1 MAIEIGIQQLST
13 QFALG
18 LQQITN
24 TLKQELNVISNT
36 LVQEISVVNH
46 LRQNVE
52 VTRNTL
58 LSSNQ
63 AHYTYIETLNQVQD
77 KAAQV
82 EGSSS
87 RIGGAISQVASKLFD
102 FVQSSLGSLKD
113 LKAGPDA
120 LGVVTDE
127 QAQSAKDYQTSME
140 KLDKVLDGV
149 KARVGLGLAPQL
161 SFLADRFLAV
171 VDANKE
177 LITEGLQKTMTLVA
191 EGLDAVYNFGRAL
204 DFVVSGTVGW
214 DNALMMLG
222 TALLWVGRASL
233 MAFATNPIMWII
245 AALVVV
251 IALVDDFMTYLDG
264 GESAFGG
271 VWEPLVKGFKEV
283 GAILADMKAQFDAFW
298 AENGETVMAFADGLM
313 MFIGAGISNV
323 INLFKGFS
331 ALLRGDFDGVK
342 EAFGGIFEG
351 LATQF
356 EVIGS
361 LFSWEPLLNGIA
373 AVEAVLNGLKARFMA
388 LWGEISESAMAFAD
402 GLVVFIGAGISN
414 VINLFKGFFALLR
427 GDVDGVKEAF
437 GGIFEGLATQF
448 EVIGSLFSWESLLN
462 GIAAVELVLN
472 GLKAQ
477 FMALWGEISESAMAF
492 AEGLMA
498 GIGTSINYV
507 INLFKGLFVL
517 VKGGFD
523 GIKEVFNSWFEGVKA
538 KFEALGAG
546 FKKVAGMFGFG
557 DDKEGAPEAAKES
570 PGMFSG
576 VAGFFGW
583 NSTDDQAATA
593 PRLVEGASQF
603 TAGVHDAQS
612 RAALGA
618 GVGAASLVAPV
629 SNNSFNQSVT
639 VHVSGDNPQAIGRE
653 VAEQVASNQQRLAT
667 HNNQSDIRQ

>member
-58 LSSNQ
+58 LSSNK
-63 AHYTYIETLNQVQD
+63 AHYTYIETLNQVQG

-82 EGSSS
+82 ESSSS
-87 RIGGAISQVASKLFD
+87 RIGGAISQVSSKLFD

-149 KARVGLGLAPQL
+149 KTRVGLGLAPQL

-323 INLFKGFS
+323 INLFKGFF

-373 AVEAVLNGLKARFMA
+373 AVEAVLNGLKAQFMA
-388 LWGEISESAMAFAD
+388 FWTEGSESVMAFGEGLMVVIGASISNLFNLLKGIFALITGDFD
-402 GLVVFIGAGISN
+402 GL
-414 VINLFKGFFALLR
+414 
-427 GDVDGVKEAF
+427 KEAF
-437 GGIFEGLATQF
+437 
-448 EVIGSLFSWESLLN
+448 N
-462 GIAAVELVLN
+462 G
-472 GLKAQ
+472 
-477 FMALWGEISESAMAF
+477 
-492 AEGLMA
+492 
-498 GIGTSINYV
+498 
-507 INLFKGLFVL
+507 
-517 VKGGFD
+517 
-523 GIKEVFNSWFEGVKA
+523 WFEGVA
-538 KFEALGAG
+538 AQFEVLSAG

-557 DDKEGAPEAAKES
+557 GDKEGAPEPAKES

-576 VAGFFGW
+576 VANLFGW

-603 TAGVHDAQS
+603 TAGVQDAQS

>member
-58 LSSNQ
+58 LSSNK
-63 AHYTYIETLNQVQD
+63 AHYTYIETLNQVQG

-82 EGSSS
+82 ESSSS
-87 RIGGAISQVASKLFD
+87 RIGGAISQVSSKLFD

-149 KARVGLGLAPQL
+149 KTRVGLGLAPQL

-323 INLFKGFS
+323 INLFKGFF

-373 AVEAVLNGLKARFMA
+373 AVEAVLNGLKAQFMA
-388 LWGEISESAMAFAD
+388 FWTEGSESVMAFGEGLMVVIGASISNLFNLLKGIFALITGDFD
-402 GLVVFIGAGISN
+402 GL
-414 VINLFKGFFALLR
+414 
-427 GDVDGVKEAF
+427 KEAF
-437 GGIFEGLATQF
+437 
-448 EVIGSLFSWESLLN
+448 N
-462 GIAAVELVLN
+462 G
-472 GLKAQ
+472 
-477 FMALWGEISESAMAF
+477 
-492 AEGLMA
+492 
-498 GIGTSINYV
+498 
-507 INLFKGLFVL
+507 
-517 VKGGFD
+517 
-523 GIKEVFNSWFEGVKA
+523 WFEGVA
-538 KFEALGAG
+538 AQFEVLSAG

-557 DDKEGAPEAAKES
+557 GDKEGAPEAAKES

-603 TAGVHDAQS
+603 TAGVQDAQS

-618 GVGAASLVAPV
+618 GVGAASLAAPV

>member
-1 MAIEIGIQQLST
+1 MAIEIGIQQLSA

-127 QAQSAKDYQTSME
+127 QAQAAKDYQTSME

-149 KARVGLGLAPQL
+149 KTRVGLGLAPQL

-323 INLFKGFS
+323 INLFKGFF

-373 AVEAVLNGLKARFMA
+373 AVEAVLNGLKAQFMA
-388 LWGEISESAMAFAD
+388 FWTEGSESVMAFGEGLMVVIGASISNLFNLLKGIFALITGDFD
-402 GLVVFIGAGISN
+402 GL
-414 VINLFKGFFALLR
+414 
-427 GDVDGVKEAF
+427 KEAF
-437 GGIFEGLATQF
+437 
-448 EVIGSLFSWESLLN
+448 N
-462 GIAAVELVLN
+462 G
-472 GLKAQ
+472 
-477 FMALWGEISESAMAF
+477 
-492 AEGLMA
+492 
-498 GIGTSINYV
+498 
-507 INLFKGLFVL
+507 
-517 VKGGFD
+517 
-523 GIKEVFNSWFEGVKA
+523 WFEGVA
-538 KFEALGAG
+538 AQFEVLSAG

-557 DDKEGAPEAAKES
+557 GDKEGAPEAAKES

-603 TAGVHDAQS
+603 TAGVQDAQS

>member
-1 MAIEIGIQQLST
+1 MAIEIGIQQLSA

-58 LSSNQ
+58 LSSNK
-63 AHYTYIETLNQVQD
+63 AHYTYIETLNQVQG

-82 EGSSS
+82 ESSTS
-87 RIGGAISQVASKLFD
+87 RIGGAISQVSSKLFD

-127 QAQSAKDYQTSME
+127 QAQAAKDYQTSME

-149 KARVGLGLAPQL
+149 KTRVGLGLAPQL

-298 AENGETVMAFADGLM
+298 TENGETVMAFADGLM

-323 INLFKGFS
+323 INLFKGFF

-373 AVEAVLNGLKARFMA
+373 AVEAVLNGLKA
-388 LWGEISESAMAFAD
+388 
-402 GLVVFIGAGISN
+402 
-414 VINLFKGFFALLR
+414 
-427 GDVDGVKEAF
+427 
-437 GGIFEGLATQF
+437 
-448 EVIGSLFSWESLLN
+448 
-462 GIAAVELVLN
+462 
-472 GLKAQ
+472 Q
-477 FMALWGEISESAMAF
+477 FMAFWTEGSESVMAF
-492 AEGLMA
+492 GEGLMVV
-498 GIGTSINYV
+498 IGASIS
-507 INLFKGLFVL
+507 NLFNLLKGIFALIT
-517 VKGGFD
+517 GDFD
-523 GIKEVFNSWFEGVKA
+523 GLKQAFNGWFEGVA
-538 KFEALGAG
+538 AQFEVLSAG

-557 DDKEGAPEAAKES
+557 GDKEGAPEAAKES

-583 NSTDDQAATA
+583 NSADDQAATA

-603 TAGVHDAQS
+603 TAGVQDAQS

>member
-1 MAIEIGIQQLST
+1 MAIEIGIQQLSA

-58 LSSNQ
+58 LSSNK
-63 AHYTYIETLNQVQD
+63 AHYTYIETLNQVQG

-82 EGSSS
+82 ESSTS
-87 RIGGAISQVASKLFD
+87 RIGGAISQVSSKLFD

-127 QAQSAKDYQTSME
+127 QAQTAKDYQTSME

-149 KARVGLGLAPQL
+149 KTRVGLGLAPQL

-264 GESAFGG
+264 GESAFGS

-323 INLFKGFS
+323 INLFKGFF

-373 AVEAVLNGLKARFMA
+373 AVEAVLNGLKAQFMA
-388 LWGEISESAMAFAD
+388 FWTEGSESVMAFGEGLMVVIGASISNLFNLLKGIFALITGDFD
-402 GLVVFIGAGISN
+402 GL
-414 VINLFKGFFALLR
+414 
-427 GDVDGVKEAF
+427 KEAF
-437 GGIFEGLATQF
+437 
-448 EVIGSLFSWESLLN
+448 N
-462 GIAAVELVLN
+462 G
-472 GLKAQ
+472 
-477 FMALWGEISESAMAF
+477 
-492 AEGLMA
+492 
-498 GIGTSINYV
+498 
-507 INLFKGLFVL
+507 
-517 VKGGFD
+517 
-523 GIKEVFNSWFEGVKA
+523 WFEGVA
-538 KFEALGAG
+538 AQFEVLSAG

-557 DDKEGAPEAAKES
+557 GDKEGAPEAAKES

-603 TAGVHDAQS
+603 TAGVQDAQS

>member
-58 LSSNQ
+58 LSSNK
-63 AHYTYIETLNQVQD
+63 AHYTYIETLNQVQG

-82 EGSSS
+82 EGSTS
-87 RIGGAISQVASKLFD
+87 RIGGAISQVSSKLFD

-149 KARVGLGLAPQL
+149 KTRVGLGLAPQL

-177 LITEGLQKTMTLVA
+177 LITEGLEKTMTLVA

-323 INLFKGFS
+323 INLFKGFF

-373 AVEAVLNGLKARFMA
+373 AVEAVLNGLKAQFMA
-388 LWGEISESAMAFAD
+388 FWTEGSESVMAFGEGLMVVIGASISNLFNLLKGIFALITGDFD
-402 GLVVFIGAGISN
+402 GL
-414 VINLFKGFFALLR
+414 
-427 GDVDGVKEAF
+427 KEAF
-437 GGIFEGLATQF
+437 
-448 EVIGSLFSWESLLN
+448 N
-462 GIAAVELVLN
+462 G
-472 GLKAQ
+472 
-477 FMALWGEISESAMAF
+477 
-492 AEGLMA
+492 
-498 GIGTSINYV
+498 
-507 INLFKGLFVL
+507 
-517 VKGGFD
+517 
-523 GIKEVFNSWFEGVKA
+523 WFEGVA
-538 KFEALGAG
+538 AQFEVLSAG

-557 DDKEGAPEAAKES
+557 GDKEGAPEAAKES

-603 TAGVHDAQS
+603 TAGVQDAQS

>member
-58 LSSNQ
+58 LSSNK
-63 AHYTYIETLNQVQD
+63 AHYTYIETLNQVQG

-102 FVQSSLGSLKD
+102 FVQSSLGSLRD

-120 LGVVTDE
+120 LGAVTDE

-149 KARVGLGLAPQL
+149 KTRVGLGLAPQL

-323 INLFKGFS
+323 INLFKGFF
-331 ALLRGDFDGVK
+331 ALLRGDVDGVK

-373 AVEAVLNGLKARFMA
+373 AVEAVLNGLKAQFMA
-388 LWGEISESAMAFAD
+388 FWTEGSESVMAFGEGLMVVIGASISNLFNLLKGIFALITGDFD
-402 GLVVFIGAGISN
+402 GL
-414 VINLFKGFFALLR
+414 
-427 GDVDGVKEAF
+427 KEAF
-437 GGIFEGLATQF
+437 
-448 EVIGSLFSWESLLN
+448 N
-462 GIAAVELVLN
+462 G
-472 GLKAQ
+472 
-477 FMALWGEISESAMAF
+477 
-492 AEGLMA
+492 
-498 GIGTSINYV
+498 
-507 INLFKGLFVL
+507 
-517 VKGGFD
+517 
-523 GIKEVFNSWFEGVKA
+523 WFEGVA
-538 KFEALGAG
+538 AQFEVLSAG

-557 DDKEGAPEAAKES
+557 GDKEGAPEAAKES

-603 TAGVHDAQS
+603 TAGVQDAQS

-618 GVGAASLVAPV
+618 GVGAAALVAPV

>member
-58 LSSNQ
+58 LSSNK
-63 AHYTYIETLNQVQD
+63 AHYTYIETLNQVQG

-82 EGSSS
+82 ESSSS
-87 RIGGAISQVASKLFD
+87 RIGGAISQVSSKLFD

-149 KARVGLGLAPQL
+149 KTRVGLGLAPQL

-373 AVEAVLNGLKARFMA
+373 AVEAVLNGLKAQFMA
-388 LWGEISESAMAFAD
+388 FWTEGSESVMAFGE
-402 GLVVFIGAGISN
+402 GLMVVIGASISN
-414 VINLFKGFFALLR
+414 LFNLLKGIFALIT
-427 GDVDGVKEAF
+427 GDFEGLKEAF
-437 GGIFEGLATQF
+437 
-448 EVIGSLFSWESLLN
+448 N
-462 GIAAVELVLN
+462 G
-472 GLKAQ
+472 
-477 FMALWGEISESAMAF
+477 
-492 AEGLMA
+492 
-498 GIGTSINYV
+498 
-507 INLFKGLFVL
+507 
-517 VKGGFD
+517 
-523 GIKEVFNSWFEGVKA
+523 WFEGVA
-538 KFEALGAG
+538 AQFEVLSAG

-557 DDKEGAPEAAKES
+557 GDKEGAPEAAKES

-603 TAGVHDAQS
+603 TAGVQDAQS

>member
-1 MAIEIGIQQLST
+1 MAIEIGIQQLSA

-58 LSSNQ
+58 LSSNK
-63 AHYTYIETLNQVQD
+63 AHYTYIETLNQVQG

-82 EGSSS
+82 EGSTS
-87 RIGGAISQVASKLFD
+87 RIGGAISQVSSKLFD

-149 KARVGLGLAPQL
+149 KTRVGLGLAPQL

-323 INLFKGFS
+323 INLFKGFF

-373 AVEAVLNGLKARFMA
+373 AVEAVLNGLKA
-388 LWGEISESAMAFAD
+388 
-402 GLVVFIGAGISN
+402 
-414 VINLFKGFFALLR
+414 
-427 GDVDGVKEAF
+427 
-437 GGIFEGLATQF
+437 
-448 EVIGSLFSWESLLN
+448 
-462 GIAAVELVLN
+462 
-472 GLKAQ
+472 Q
-477 FMALWGEISESAMAF
+477 FMAFWTEGSESVMAF
-492 AEGLMA
+492 GEGLMVV
-498 GIGTSINYV
+498 IGASIS
-507 INLFKGLFVL
+507 NLFNLLKGIFALIT
-517 VKGGFD
+517 GDFD
-523 GIKEVFNSWFEGVKA
+523 GLKQAFNGWFEGVA
-538 KFEALGAG
+538 AQFEVLSAG

-557 DDKEGAPEAAKES
+557 GDKEGAPEAAKES

-576 VAGFFGW
+576 VANLFGW

-603 TAGVHDAQS
+603 TAGVQDAQS

>member
-1 MAIEIGIQQLST
+1 MAIEIGIQQLSA

-58 LSSNQ
+58 LSSNK
-63 AHYTYIETLNQVQD
+63 AHYTYIETLNQVQG

-82 EGSSS
+82 ESSTS
-87 RIGGAISQVASKLFD
+87 RIGGAISQVSSKLFD

-127 QAQSAKDYQTSME
+127 QAQAAKDYQTSME

-323 INLFKGFS
+323 INLFKGFF

-373 AVEAVLNGLKARFMA
+373 AVEAVLNGLKAQFMA
-388 LWGEISESAMAFAD
+388 FWTEGSESVMAFGEGLMVVIGASISNLFNLLKGIFALITGDFD
-402 GLVVFIGAGISN
+402 GL
-414 VINLFKGFFALLR
+414 
-427 GDVDGVKEAF
+427 KEAF
-437 GGIFEGLATQF
+437 
-448 EVIGSLFSWESLLN
+448 N
-462 GIAAVELVLN
+462 G
-472 GLKAQ
+472 
-477 FMALWGEISESAMAF
+477 
-492 AEGLMA
+492 
-498 GIGTSINYV
+498 
-507 INLFKGLFVL
+507 
-517 VKGGFD
+517 
-523 GIKEVFNSWFEGVKA
+523 WFEGVA
-538 KFEALGAG
+538 AQFEVLSAG

-557 DDKEGAPEAAKES
+557 GDKEGAPEAAKES

-576 VAGFFGW
+576 VANLFGW

-603 TAGVHDAQS
+603 TAGVQDAQS

>member
-58 LSSNQ
+58 LSSNK
-63 AHYTYIETLNQVQD
+63 AHYTYIETLNQVQG

-82 EGSSS
+82 EGSTS

-149 KARVGLGLAPQL
+149 KTRVGLGLAPQL

-283 GAILADMKAQFDAFW
+283 GTILADMKAQFDAFW

-331 ALLRGDFDGVK
+331 ALLRGDVDGVK

-373 AVEAVLNGLKARFMA
+373 AVEAVLNGLKAQFMA
-388 LWGEISESAMAFAD
+388 FWTEGSESVMAFGEGLMVVIGASISNLFNLLKGIFALITGDFD
-402 GLVVFIGAGISN
+402 GL
-414 VINLFKGFFALLR
+414 
-427 GDVDGVKEAF
+427 KEAF
-437 GGIFEGLATQF
+437 
-448 EVIGSLFSWESLLN
+448 N
-462 GIAAVELVLN
+462 G
-472 GLKAQ
+472 
-477 FMALWGEISESAMAF
+477 
-492 AEGLMA
+492 
-498 GIGTSINYV
+498 
-507 INLFKGLFVL
+507 
-517 VKGGFD
+517 
-523 GIKEVFNSWFEGVKA
+523 WFEGVA
-538 KFEALGAG
+538 AQFEVLSAG

-557 DDKEGAPEAAKES
+557 GDKEGAPEAAKES
-570 PGMFSG
+570 PGTFSG

-603 TAGVHDAQS
+603 TAGVQDAQS

-618 GVGAASLVAPV
+618 GVGAAALVAPV

>member
-58 LSSNQ
+58 LSSNK
-63 AHYTYIETLNQVQD
+63 AHYTYIETLNQVQG

-82 EGSSS
+82 ESSSS
-87 RIGGAISQVASKLFD
+87 RIGGAISQVSSKLFD

-323 INLFKGFS
+323 INLFKGFF

-373 AVEAVLNGLKARFMA
+373 AVEAVLNGLKAQFMA
-388 LWGEISESAMAFAD
+388 FWTEGSESVMAFGEGLMVVIGASISNLFNLLKGIFALITGDFD
-402 GLVVFIGAGISN
+402 GL
-414 VINLFKGFFALLR
+414 
-427 GDVDGVKEAF
+427 KEAF
-437 GGIFEGLATQF
+437 
-448 EVIGSLFSWESLLN
+448 N
-462 GIAAVELVLN
+462 G
-472 GLKAQ
+472 
-477 FMALWGEISESAMAF
+477 
-492 AEGLMA
+492 
-498 GIGTSINYV
+498 
-507 INLFKGLFVL
+507 
-517 VKGGFD
+517 
-523 GIKEVFNSWFEGVKA
+523 WFEGVA
-538 KFEALGAG
+538 AQFEVLSAG

-557 DDKEGAPEAAKES
+557 GDKEGAPEAAKES

-576 VAGFFGW
+576 VANLFGW

-603 TAGVHDAQS
+603 TAGVQDAQS

-618 GVGAASLVAPV
+618 GVGAAVLAAPV

>member
-58 LSSNQ
+58 LSSNK
-63 AHYTYIETLNQVQD
+63 AHYTYIETLNQVQG

-82 EGSSS
+82 EGSTS
-87 RIGGAISQVASKLFD
+87 RIGGAISQVSSKLFD

-149 KARVGLGLAPQL
+149 KTRVGLGLAPQL

-323 INLFKGFS
+323 INLFKGFF

-373 AVEAVLNGLKARFMA
+373 AVEAVLNGLKA
-388 LWGEISESAMAFAD
+388 
-402 GLVVFIGAGISN
+402 
-414 VINLFKGFFALLR
+414 
-427 GDVDGVKEAF
+427 
-437 GGIFEGLATQF
+437 
-448 EVIGSLFSWESLLN
+448 
-462 GIAAVELVLN
+462 
-472 GLKAQ
+472 Q
-477 FMALWGEISESAMAF
+477 FMAFWTEGSESVMAF
-492 AEGLMA
+492 GEGLMVV
-498 GIGTSINYV
+498 IGASIS
-507 INLFKGLFVL
+507 NLFNLLKGIFALII
-517 VKGGFD
+517 GDFD
-523 GIKEVFNSWFEGVKA
+523 GLKQAFNGWFEGVA
-538 KFEALGAG
+538 AQFEVLSAG

-557 DDKEGAPEAAKES
+557 GDKEGAPEAAKES

-576 VAGFFGW
+576 VANLFGW

-603 TAGVHDAQS
+603 TAGVQDAQS

-618 GVGAASLVAPV
+618 GVGAAALVAPV

>member
-58 LSSNQ
+58 LSSNK
-63 AHYTYIETLNQVQD
+63 AHYTYIETLNQVQG

-82 EGSSS
+82 ESSTS

-127 QAQSAKDYQTSME
+127 QAQTAKDYQTSME

-149 KARVGLGLAPQL
+149 KTRVGLGLAPQL

-264 GESAFGG
+264 GESAFGS

-323 INLFKGFS
+323 INLFKGFF

-373 AVEAVLNGLKARFMA
+373 AVEAVLNGLKAQFMA
-388 LWGEISESAMAFAD
+388 FWTEGSESVMAFGEGLMVVIGASISNLFNLLKGIFALITGDFD
-402 GLVVFIGAGISN
+402 GL
-414 VINLFKGFFALLR
+414 
-427 GDVDGVKEAF
+427 KEAF
-437 GGIFEGLATQF
+437 
-448 EVIGSLFSWESLLN
+448 N
-462 GIAAVELVLN
+462 G
-472 GLKAQ
+472 
-477 FMALWGEISESAMAF
+477 
-492 AEGLMA
+492 
-498 GIGTSINYV
+498 
-507 INLFKGLFVL
+507 
-517 VKGGFD
+517 
-523 GIKEVFNSWFEGVKA
+523 WFEGVA
-538 KFEALGAG
+538 AQFEVLSAG

-557 DDKEGAPEAAKES
+557 GDKEGAPEAAKES
-570 PGMFSG
+570 SGMFSG
-576 VAGFFGW
+576 VANLFGW

-603 TAGVHDAQS
+603 TAGVQDAQS

-618 GVGAASLVAPV
+618 GVGAAALVAPV

>member
-58 LSSNQ
+58 LSSNK
-63 AHYTYIETLNQVQD
+63 AHYTYIETLNQVQG

-82 EGSSS
+82 ESSSS
-87 RIGGAISQVASKLFD
+87 RIGGAISQVSSKLFD

-323 INLFKGFS
+323 INLFKGFF

-373 AVEAVLNGLKARFMA
+373 AVEAVLNGLKAQFMA
-388 LWGEISESAMAFAD
+388 FWTEGSESVMAFGEGLMVVIGASISNLFNLLKGIFALITGDFD
-402 GLVVFIGAGISN
+402 GL
-414 VINLFKGFFALLR
+414 
-427 GDVDGVKEAF
+427 KEAF
-437 GGIFEGLATQF
+437 
-448 EVIGSLFSWESLLN
+448 N
-462 GIAAVELVLN
+462 G
-472 GLKAQ
+472 
-477 FMALWGEISESAMAF
+477 
-492 AEGLMA
+492 
-498 GIGTSINYV
+498 
-507 INLFKGLFVL
+507 
-517 VKGGFD
+517 
-523 GIKEVFNSWFEGVKA
+523 WFEGVA
-538 KFEALGAG
+538 AQFEVLSAG

-557 DDKEGAPEAAKES
+557 GDKEGAPEAAKES

-603 TAGVHDAQS
+603 TAGVQNAQS

-618 GVGAASLVAPV
+618 GVGAASLAAPV

>member
-1 MAIEIGIQQLST
+1 MAIEIGIQQLSA

-63 AHYTYIETLNQVQD
+63 AHYTYIETLNQVQG
-77 KAAQV
+77 KVAQV
-82 EGSSS
+82 ESSTS
-87 RIGGAISQVASKLFD
+87 RIGGAISQVSSKLFD

-127 QAQSAKDYQTSME
+127 QAQAAKDYQTSME

-149 KARVGLGLAPQL
+149 KTRVGLGLAPQL

-323 INLFKGFS
+323 INLFKGFF

-373 AVEAVLNGLKARFMA
+373 AVEAVLNGLKAQFMA
-388 LWGEISESAMAFAD
+388 FWTEGSESVMAFGEGLMVVIGASISNLFNLLKGIFALITGDFD
-402 GLVVFIGAGISN
+402 GL
-414 VINLFKGFFALLR
+414 
-427 GDVDGVKEAF
+427 KEAF
-437 GGIFEGLATQF
+437 
-448 EVIGSLFSWESLLN
+448 N
-462 GIAAVELVLN
+462 G
-472 GLKAQ
+472 
-477 FMALWGEISESAMAF
+477 
-492 AEGLMA
+492 
-498 GIGTSINYV
+498 
-507 INLFKGLFVL
+507 
-517 VKGGFD
+517 
-523 GIKEVFNSWFEGVKA
+523 WFEGVA
-538 KFEALGAG
+538 AQFEVLSAG

-557 DDKEGAPEAAKES
+557 GDKEGAPEAAKES

-576 VAGFFGW
+576 VANLFGW

-603 TAGVHDAQS
+603 TAGVQDAQS

>member
-58 LSSNQ
+58 LSSNK
-63 AHYTYIETLNQVQD
+63 AHYTYIETLNQVQG

-82 EGSSS
+82 ESSTS
-87 RIGGAISQVASKLFD
+87 RIGGAISQVSSKLFD

-127 QAQSAKDYQTSME
+127 QAQAAKDYQTSME

-191 EGLDAVYNFGRAL
+191 EGLDAVYHFGRAL

-323 INLFKGFS
+323 INLFKGFF

-373 AVEAVLNGLKARFMA
+373 AVEAVLNGLKAQFMA
-388 LWGEISESAMAFAD
+388 FWTEGSESVMAFGEGLMVVIGASISNLFNLLKGIFALITGDFD
-402 GLVVFIGAGISN
+402 GL
-414 VINLFKGFFALLR
+414 
-427 GDVDGVKEAF
+427 KEAF
-437 GGIFEGLATQF
+437 
-448 EVIGSLFSWESLLN
+448 N
-462 GIAAVELVLN
+462 G
-472 GLKAQ
+472 
-477 FMALWGEISESAMAF
+477 
-492 AEGLMA
+492 
-498 GIGTSINYV
+498 
-507 INLFKGLFVL
+507 
-517 VKGGFD
+517 
-523 GIKEVFNSWFEGVKA
+523 WFEGVA
-538 KFEALGAG
+538 AQFEVLSAG

-557 DDKEGAPEAAKES
+557 GDKEGAPEAAKES

-576 VAGFFGW
+576 VANLFGW

-603 TAGVHDAQS
+603 TAGVQDAQS

>member
-1 MAIEIGIQQLST
+1 MAIEIGIQQLSA

-102 FVQSSLGSLKD
+102 FVGSSLDSLKD

-120 LGVVTDE
+120 LGAVTDE

-149 KARVGLGLAPQL
+149 KTRVGLGLAPQL

-191 EGLDAVYNFGRAL
+191 ESLDAVYNFGRAL

-222 TALLWVGRASL
+222 SALLWVGRASL

-298 AENGETVMAFADGLM
+298 AENGETVMAFAEGLM
-313 MFIGAGISNV
+313 VVIGASISNLL
-323 INLFKGFS
+323 NLFKGFF

-342 EAFGGIFEG
+342 EAFSG
-351 LATQF
+351 
-356 EVIGS
+356 
-361 LFSWEPLLNGIA
+361 
-373 AVEAVLNGLKARFMA
+373 
-388 LWGEISESAMAFAD
+388 
-402 GLVVFIGAGISN
+402 
-414 VINLFKGFFALLR
+414 
-427 GDVDGVKEAF
+427 
-437 GGIFEGLATQF
+437 
-448 EVIGSLFSWESLLN
+448 
-462 GIAAVELVLN
+462 
-472 GLKAQ
+472 
-477 FMALWGEISESAMAF
+477 
-492 AEGLMA
+492 
-498 GIGTSINYV
+498 
-507 INLFKGLFVL
+507 
-517 VKGGFD
+517 
-523 GIKEVFNSWFEGVKA
+523 WFEGVTA
-538 KFEALGAG
+538 QFEVLSAG
-546 FKKVAGMFGFG
+546 FKKVAGMLGFG
-557 DDKEGAPEAAKES
+557 DDKEGEAKQAANALAAGSAPEAGKES

-583 NSTDDQAATA
+583 NSADDQAATA
-593 PRLVEGASQF
+593 PRLVEGASQL
-603 TAGVHDAQS
+603 TAGVQEAQS
-612 RAALGA
+612 RAAHGA
-618 GVGAASLVAPV
+618 GVGAASLAAPV

>member
-58 LSSNQ
+58 LSSNK
-63 AHYTYIETLNQVQD
+63 AHYTYIETLNQVQG

-82 EGSSS
+82 EGSTS
-87 RIGGAISQVASKLFD
+87 RIGGAISQVSSKLFD

-149 KARVGLGLAPQL
+149 KTRVGLGLAPQL

-323 INLFKGFS
+323 INLFKGFF

-373 AVEAVLNGLKARFMA
+373 AVEAVLNGLKAQFMA
-388 LWGEISESAMAFAD
+388 FWTEGSESVMAFGEGLMVVIGASISNLFNLLKGIFALITGDFD
-402 GLVVFIGAGISN
+402 GL
-414 VINLFKGFFALLR
+414 
-427 GDVDGVKEAF
+427 KEAF
-437 GGIFEGLATQF
+437 
-448 EVIGSLFSWESLLN
+448 N
-462 GIAAVELVLN
+462 G
-472 GLKAQ
+472 
-477 FMALWGEISESAMAF
+477 
-492 AEGLMA
+492 
-498 GIGTSINYV
+498 
-507 INLFKGLFVL
+507 
-517 VKGGFD
+517 
-523 GIKEVFNSWFEGVKA
+523 WFEGVA
-538 KFEALGAG
+538 AQFEVLSAG

-557 DDKEGAPEAAKES
+557 GDKEGAPEAAKES

-576 VAGFFGW
+576 VANLFGW

-603 TAGVHDAQS
+603 TAGVQDAQS

-618 GVGAASLVAPV
+618 GVGAASLMAPV

>member
-58 LSSNQ
+58 LSSNK
-63 AHYTYIETLNQVQD
+63 AHYTYIETLNQVQG

-82 EGSSS
+82 ESSTS
-87 RIGGAISQVASKLFD
+87 RIGGAISQVSSKLFD

-149 KARVGLGLAPQL
+149 KTRVGLGLAPQL

-323 INLFKGFS
+323 INLFKGFF

-373 AVEAVLNGLKARFMA
+373 AVEAVLNGLKAQFMA
-388 LWGEISESAMAFAD
+388 FWTEGSESVMAFGEGLMVVIGASISNLFNLLKGIFALITGDFD
-402 GLVVFIGAGISN
+402 GL
-414 VINLFKGFFALLR
+414 
-427 GDVDGVKEAF
+427 KEAF
-437 GGIFEGLATQF
+437 
-448 EVIGSLFSWESLLN
+448 N
-462 GIAAVELVLN
+462 G
-472 GLKAQ
+472 
-477 FMALWGEISESAMAF
+477 
-492 AEGLMA
+492 
-498 GIGTSINYV
+498 
-507 INLFKGLFVL
+507 
-517 VKGGFD
+517 
-523 GIKEVFNSWFEGVKA
+523 WFEGVA
-538 KFEALGAG
+538 AQFEVLSAG

-557 DDKEGAPEAAKES
+557 GDKEGAPEAAKES

-603 TAGVHDAQS
+603 KAGVQDAQS

>member
-58 LSSNQ
+58 LSSNK
-63 AHYTYIETLNQVQD
+63 AHYTYIETLNQVQG

-82 EGSSS
+82 EGSTS
-87 RIGGAISQVASKLFD
+87 RIGGAISQVSSKLFD

-149 KARVGLGLAPQL
+149 KTRVGLGLAPQL

-373 AVEAVLNGLKARFMA
+373 AVEAVLNGLKAQFMA
-388 LWGEISESAMAFAD
+388 FWTEGSESVMAFGEGLMVVIGASISNLFNLLKGIFALITGDFD
-402 GLVVFIGAGISN
+402 GL
-414 VINLFKGFFALLR
+414 
-427 GDVDGVKEAF
+427 KEAF
-437 GGIFEGLATQF
+437 
-448 EVIGSLFSWESLLN
+448 N
-462 GIAAVELVLN
+462 G
-472 GLKAQ
+472 
-477 FMALWGEISESAMAF
+477 
-492 AEGLMA
+492 
-498 GIGTSINYV
+498 
-507 INLFKGLFVL
+507 
-517 VKGGFD
+517 
-523 GIKEVFNSWFEGVKA
+523 WFEGVA
-538 KFEALGAG
+538 AQFEVLSAG

-557 DDKEGAPEAAKES
+557 GDKEGAPEAAKES

-603 TAGVHDAQS
+603 TAGVQDAQS

-618 GVGAASLVAPV
+618 GVGAAALAAPV